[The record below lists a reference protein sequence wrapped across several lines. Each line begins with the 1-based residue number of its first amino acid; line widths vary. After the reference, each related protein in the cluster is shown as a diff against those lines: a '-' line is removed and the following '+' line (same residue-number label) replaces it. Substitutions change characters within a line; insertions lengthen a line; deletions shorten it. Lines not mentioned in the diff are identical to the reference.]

1 MPMNVD
7 TPSENNRS
15 TVQWLVSSI
24 TYDPE
29 SYVVQYRPF
38 ESTCSCSIPYMNS
51 SQITSGPN
59 ITRDNFFL
67 SVELSDLVPGTTYE
81 YRVIANNSA
90 RTTIGGTR
98 YFTTTRTRIPEE
110 CMAIMLDI
118 FYSLLQQQNSNSNN
132 RLTEL

>member
-7 TPSENNRS
+7 TPSEYLLDNRS

-67 SVELSDLVPGTTYE
+67 SVELSDLVPGTTYQ

-90 RTTIGGTR
+90 RTTIGGNTHR
-98 YFTTTRTRIPEE
+98 FTTTMTTTTTAPSIPEQRTY
-110 CMAIMLDI
+110 AIML
-118 FYSLLQQQNSNSNN
+118 FSSS
-132 RLTEL
+132 TTK